1 MARTKE
7 FDQDQALA
15 CAVVAFREHGFAGT
29 STDALLRAMGI
40 SRQSMYDTFGDKKQ
54 LYLAALHLYN
64 ETSVTQIIRE
74 MSAAKSPLRGIEAAL
89 LSFAK
94 RSVKDGSLG
103 CLGVS
108 AVCEFGQ
115 SDEAVDAETRV
126 LGNRLVKA
134 FERRFADAQALG
146 EVPADLDVSDAA
158 TFLATILS
166 GMKVAARAGASV
178 ESLRVSARFALRGL
192 R

>member
-7 FDQDQALA
+7 FDRDEALA
-15 CAVVAFREHGFAGT
+15 QAVLAFREHGFAGT
-29 STDALLRAMGI
+29 STDTLLRAMGI

-54 LYLAALHLYN
+54 LYLAALRRYN
-64 ETSVTQIIRE
+64 EASVAEIIRE
-74 MSAAKSPLRGIEAAL
+74 MSGSKSPARGIEAAL
-89 LSFAK
+89 LAFAR
-94 RSVKDGSLG
+94 RSAMEGSLG

-115 SDEAVDAETRV
+115 TDHDVDAATREQGER
-126 LGNRLVKA
+126 LGKA

-146 EVPADLDVSDAA
+146 EVAADLALRDASS
-158 TFLATILS
+158 FLANTLS

-178 ESLRVSARFALRGL
+178 DVLRTTARLALRAL